1 MAVYTGTNR
10 SADVVADV
18 PTAVLRLPLATLK
31 RLEADEPA
39 LASQFHEFV
48 VRVLAARLA
57 VANEQIRA
65 AY

>member
-1 MAVYTGTNR
+1 L
-10 SADVVADV
+10 D
-18 PTAVLRLPLATLK
+18 TLK

-48 VRVLAARLA
+48 VKVLAARLA